1 MRLDIKKDWNTGYL
15 IQDAGLVL
23 LLVCIFTGAFTLGTA
38 PDDLFLESVLMLIGT
53 FLAVLFAGFKLAG
66 LAIVIA
72 AFDVLA
78 YSVYRLFLLYAYYAE
93 VPLVGFIWI
102 LLPIAAVGA
111 MFLFISGSG
120 KTELENDVLREQVE
134 ELVMINP
141 LTGLYNLRSLYF
153 DLEKQISYVARNN
166 MVLSLMIIELRYEPE
181 LKRVLSRNQYETV
194 LQTMAVLIRDS
205 IRTEDRIYSLD
216 NRGSIGVILTCDRE
230 GSDFVQRRIK
240 DRITAKGAF
249 QEKKDVAIKIDIR
262 IACLQYNKEEYDGDI
277 MLFKQKV
284 ESELQY
290 DV

>member
-1 MRLDIKKDWNTGYL
+1 MKLEIKKDWNSGYL
-15 IQDAGLVL
+15 VQDAGLVL
-23 LLVCIFTGAFTLGTA
+23 LLVCIFTGAITLGTA
-38 PDDLFLESVLMLIGT
+38 SEELFLESALMLIGT
-53 FLAVLFAGFKLAG
+53 FLAVLFAGFKLTG

-78 YSVYRLFLLYAYYAE
+78 YTVYRLFLLYASYSE
-93 VPLVGFIWI
+93 VPLTGFIWA

-111 MFLFISGSG
+111 MTLFISGSR
-120 KTELENDVLREQVE
+120 KTELENDILREQVE

-166 MVLSLMIIELRYEPE
+166 MALSLMLIELRYEPE

-194 LQTMAVLIRDS
+194 LQKMAILIRDS
-205 IRTEDRIYSLD
+205 IRTEDRIYST
-216 NRGSIGVILTCDRE
+216 NHKGSIGVILTCDRE
-230 GSDFVQRRIK
+230 GSDFVQKRIK
-240 DRITAKGAF
+240 DRISERGAF
-249 QEKKDVAIKIDIR
+249 QEKKDVSIKIDIR
-262 IACLQYNKEEYDGDI
+262 IACLQYSKEEYDGNI